1 MKRGKAVLVFL
12 ILMLSTSA
20 SPSLMNIDG
29 TELHINAKFSTDSVD
44 SVQYSNSSESILES
58 DYAYGSAIA
67 LDSEGNVHVVF
78 KDNTTSLLHATNKG
92 GQWVSTPLVE
102 GSYIFEYDMAIDS
115 NDHLHIS
122 YYDPGD
128 PMDLMYLTDVTGD

>member
-20 SPSLMNIDG
+20 SPSLMNIGG
-29 TELHINAKFSTDSVD
+29 TELHINTMFSTDSVNP
-44 SVQYSNSSESILES
+44 VQYSNSSESILEG

-78 KDNTTSLLHATNKG
+78 KDNATSL
-92 GQWVSTPLVE
+92 
-102 GSYIFEYDMAIDS
+102 FC
-115 NDHLHIS
+115 
-122 YYDPGD
+122 
-128 PMDLMYLTDVTGD
+128 